1 MEVTPCQLRAAR
13 ALLGW
18 SQRELAERA
27 VMARATVAEAERDGG
42 RISRMMLQALVDTLQ
57 KEGITFVSASGAA
70 CVCLRAPTT

>member
-1 MEVTPCQLRAAR
+1 
-13 ALLGW
+13 
-18 SQRELAERA
+18 
-27 VMARATVAEAERDGG
+27 MARATVAEAERDGG